1 MKLSYVVKRI
11 LYSIF
16 VFIVVITLN
25 FFLFPRIGVDD
36 PAERYYPPPQG
47 I

>member
-25 FFLFPRIGVDD
+25 FLFPRIGVDD
-36 PAERYYPPPQG
+36 PAERYYPPQG